1 MIGRRSTPHLW
12 AAVAATLRGYR
23 LRMVVAAACLLGAIA
38 ADLLAPWPL
47 KIVVDQ
53 LLLDKPA
60 PRWLA
65 AAAPVLDHQPVVAL
79 ALLSLVIVGLA
90 SMAAALTYLQTYLTA
105 RIGHDV
111 VHGVRHA
118 VFERLSRLSPA
129 FYSSNHSAELLTRVG
144 SDTALIRD
152 VFTDWAVKAL
162 SDTILIVGILAVML
176 VMDWRL
182 ALCVMFTLPL
192 LYMVLR
198 RIGSEIRASARA
210 QRKQDAA
217 LAVRLSESLGS
228 MTLVQAFGREAHEI
242 ARFDAQS
249 LRSRDAGVSNARA
262 SAAMSKSVTFMAAV
276 ATAGTVLA
284 GGVLALRGTLTP
296 GDLLIFLAYVAALFK
311 PVRDLGKLWAKL
323 SRARVGAERLEE
335 VLRQEPGA
343 VDEPDAVVASGL
355 RGAIEFDAVSFAYPT
370 GSGTGPNILADARL
384 SIAAGEHV
392 AVVGQSGAGK
402 STLLQL
408 LLRLYEPTS
417 GSIRIDGRALP
428 GWTLHSLRQEI
439 GVVMQEAVF
448 VGSTI
453 RENIAW
459 GTADATETQITRAAR
474 LAGALDMIAALPAG
488 LDTVVGERGCTLSGG
503 QRQRI
508 CLART
513 LIRDP
518 SILILD
524 EPTSAVD
531 PESVEAIERTVTE
544 HRRGRTTLV
553 IGHQFTSFD
562 RFDRVIEVRQGRLVD
577 ITLRARRAPLQLLN
591 TGGQAT

>member
-1 MIGRRSTPHLW
+1 MIGHASTPHLW
-12 AAVAATLRGYR
+12 SVVVTALRGHR
-23 LRMVVAAACLLGAIA
+23 WRMAVAAACLLGAIA

-53 LLLDKPA
+53 LLLDKPV
-60 PRWLA
+60 PSWLA
-65 AAAPVLDHQPVVAL
+65 AVAPILDHRAVLAL
-79 ALLSLVIVGLA
+79 VLLSLVIVGLA
-90 SMAAALTYLQTYLTA
+90 FVAAALTYLQTYITA
-105 RIGHDV
+105 KIGHEV
-111 VHGVRHA
+111 VHRVRHA

-129 FYSSNHSAELLTRVG
+129 FYSRNHSVELLTRVG

-152 VFTDWAVKAL
+152 VFTDWAVKAV
-162 SDTILIVGILAVML
+162 SDSLLIVGILGVML

-182 ALCVMFTLPL
+182 ALCAMFTLPL
-192 LYMVLR
+192 LYFVLR
-198 RIGSEIRASARA
+198 RIGTEIRASARA
-210 QRKQDAA
+210 QRRQDAA
-217 LAVRLSESLGS
+217 LAVRLAESLGS

-249 LRSRDAGVSNARA
+249 VRSRDAGISNARA
-262 SAAMSKSVTFMAAV
+262 SAAMSKSVTFTAAV

-284 GGVLALRGTLTP
+284 GGMLALRGSLTP

-335 VLRQEPGA
+335 VLRQQPGTL
-343 VDEPDAVVASGL
+343 DEPDAVVATGL
-355 RGAIEFDAVSFAYPT
+355 RGAIDFDAVSFAYPT
-370 GSGTGPNILADARL
+370 GSDPGPPVLVDAQL

-392 AVVGQSGAGK
+392 AIVGQSGAGK

-408 LLRLYEPTS
+408 LLRMYEPTS

-448 VGSTI
+448 VGSTV

-459 GTADATETQITRAAR
+459 GTAQPTESQIIRAAR

-531 PESVEAIERTVTE
+531 PDSVEVIERAVTG

-562 RFDRVIEVRQGRLVD
+562 RFDRVVEVRQGRLVD

-591 TGGQAT
+591 TGGPAA

>member
-1 MIGRRSTPHLW
+1 MKGPGSMPQLW
-12 AAVAATLRGYR
+12 RVVATTLRGYR
-23 LRMVVAAACLLGAIA
+23 MRMVVAALCLLGAIA

-53 LLLDKPA
+53 VLLDKPV
-60 PRWLA
+60 PRWLS
-65 AAAPVLDHQPVVAL
+65 AAAPIIDSQAAL
-79 ALLSLVIVGLA
+79 ALMLLSGVIVLLA
-90 SMAAALTYLQTYLTA
+90 FCSAALTYLQTFLTA
-105 RIGHDV
+105 KIGHDV

-118 VFERLSRLSPA
+118 VFAKLSRLSPA
-129 FYSSNHSAELLTRVG
+129 FYSRNHSAELLTRVG

-152 VFTDWAVKAL
+152 VFTDWAVKAVSEAL
-162 SDTILIVGILAVML
+162 LIVGILAVML

-192 LYMVLR
+192 LYWVLR
-198 RIGSEIRASARA
+198 RIGSEIRSSARA
-210 QRKQDAA
+210 QRRQDAA
-217 LAVRLSESLGS
+217 LAVRLSESLSS
-228 MTLVQAFGREAHEI
+228 MTLVQAFGREAHEL

-262 SAAMSKSVTFMAAV
+262 SAAMSKSVTFTAAM

-284 GGVLALRGTLTP
+284 GGMLALRGTLTP

-335 VLRQEPGA
+335 VLGQPAGV
-343 VDEPDAVVASGL
+343 VDRPDSIVASGL
-355 RGAIEFDAVSFAYPT
+355 RGAIEFAAVDFAYP
-370 GSGTGPNILADARL
+370 SGPAVLSGAQL

-392 AVVGQSGAGK
+392 AIVGQSGAGK
-402 STLLQL
+402 STLLHL
-408 LLRLYEPTS
+408 LLRLQEPTA
-417 GSIRIDGRALP
+417 GEIRIDGRPLP
-428 GWTLHSLRQEI
+428 DYTVHSLRQEI

-459 GTADATETQITRAAR
+459 GSNGATELQIVRAAQ

-531 PESVEAIERTVTE
+531 RGSVESIESAVAE

-577 ITLRARRAPLQLLN
+577 ITPRARRTPLQLLN